1 MSKELPV
8 AIISQLEKLS
18 AALNASDTV
27 TAEAVKASQAVLGAF
42 TGAAFAFSK
51 NAAYLSAFMKEG
63 FKRLGKS
70 ALSKYSRQIKD
81 YIRHE
86 CGISELNG
94 VYSVSDTKALQKAA
108 DEVKTFN
115 VLNYESA
122 ETISEKENKKEEKKL
137 EKAKF
142 TDASAKD
149 RVLMFLNAKL
159 SETQERLNSEEKK
172 TGKNFNQKEI
182 DKARDE
188 LKLIASVISFAEKQ

>member
-1 MSKELPV
+1 MPKELPV
-8 AIISQLEKLS
+8 AIVSQLDKLT
-18 AALNASDTV
+18 AALKDSEAV
-27 TAEAVKASQAVLGAF
+27 TAEAVKASQVVLGAF

-94 VYSVSDTKALQKAA
+94 VYSVEDTKALQKAA
-108 DEVKTFN
+108 DAVKTFN
-115 VLNYESA
+115 VLTYESA
-122 ETISEKENKKEEKKL
+122 ETISTKENKKEERKL

-142 TDASAKD
+142 TDASAKE
-149 RVLMFLNAKL
+149 RVIMFLTAKL
-159 SETQERLNSEEKK
+159 SETQERLNTEEKK

-182 DKARDE
+182 DKVRKEVE
-188 LKLIASVISFAEKQ
+188 LMNAVISFAEKQ